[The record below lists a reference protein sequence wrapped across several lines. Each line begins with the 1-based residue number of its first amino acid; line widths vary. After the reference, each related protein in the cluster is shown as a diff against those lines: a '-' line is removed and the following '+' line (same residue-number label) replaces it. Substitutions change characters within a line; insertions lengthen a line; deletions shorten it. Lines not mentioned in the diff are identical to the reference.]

1 MRTPKIG
8 ALHKLI
14 DWLNARQTDGARNKL
29 TKLDLDNT
37 SLGNLG
43 PLG

>member
-14 DWLNARQTDGARNKL
+14 DWLNARQTDGFKL

-37 SLGNLG
+37 SLGNNPALG
-43 PLG
+43 